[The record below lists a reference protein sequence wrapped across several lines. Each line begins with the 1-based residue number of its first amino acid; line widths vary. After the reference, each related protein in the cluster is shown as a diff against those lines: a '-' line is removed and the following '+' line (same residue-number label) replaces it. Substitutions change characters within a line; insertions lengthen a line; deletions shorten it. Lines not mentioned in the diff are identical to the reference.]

1 MGVNFRANGNGD
13 IEITDSIQRRHYK
26 IERPSDN
33 PIETANEDGHRY
45 PVDESIRTIAK
56 ELTLPGVVSTFVRDQ
71 NGDMLT
77 ELQDYDFQTFE
88 DGPFIIE
95 LGAPIKLYLRFDTG
109 FSVGSTGDRMQF
121 SFASPTSVQIGARS
135 YHDQPS
141 GTIQTTTEPAAIVRA
156 VSALSSSLKT
166 TTCERSWPSLR
177 GHPPL
182 IEMGDELDIPD
193 EIDPPDTGVVIE
205 TPPDPEAVFPL
216 APLAYYLGASME
228 IGDQPRLLAGDT
240 DLRLPTGEGLERRSQ
255 RLMKQFLTLD
265 AITRTE
271 GLYDVDLHE
280 RRRLESR
287 LGESIDFEALYEAS
301 LPEQIDRYLD
311 VPWELV
317 SDLVP
322 TWRLA
327 VDVEPNFEFVNFL
340 PYIFNHL
347 GTVRTNSGVE
357 TEAVETELTTEA
369 DLVRSLA
376 RPQTETRR
384 QQSEEEPL
392 EPAQL
397 PPTDALEHAWIGDGP
412 AFGANK
418 MLIEGSQHLTDWEA
432 SDEITITVVCT
443 DEQMQAEGEATSLY
457 GDREEIPFDVRYE
470 FLPTTDE
477 LASILE
483 EQIDFLHYIG
493 HVENGDLVCS
503 DGHLDVSVLDEVNV
517 GAFLMNGCR
526 SYEPAV
532 DLVKAGSVAG
542 IATLT
547 DVSNV
552 EAIKVGILVAEF
564 LNAGFSLRSALKIIR
579 EHQIVGKQYVVVG
592 DGSVSIT
599 QPKSSVP
606 LQCDIRQERQ
616 NRYELAL
623 TTFPSTDRG
632 IGSLFRPHINH
643 VSKYYLN
650 GGYIDNYYLNREDL
664 IEFLGLER
672 FPAIYLDNI
681 RWTTSLEDEL

>member
-1 MGVNFRANGNGD
+1 MGVNFGTNGNGD
-13 IEITDSIQRRHYK
+13 VEITDSIQRRHYK
-26 IERPSDN
+26 IERPSDDSVE
-33 PIETANEDGHRY
+33 PANEDDHRY
-45 PVDESIRTIAK
+45 PVDESIRTVAK

-71 NGDMLT
+71 DGEMLT
-77 ELQDYDFQTFE
+77 ELQDYDFQTFD

-121 SFASPTSVQIGARS
+121 SFESPTRVQIGARS

-141 GTIQTTTEPAAIVRA
+141 ATIRTTTEPAAIVRA

-182 IEMGDELDIPD
+182 IEVDDHFDVPD
-193 EIDPPDTGVVIE
+193 EVSPPDTGVLIE
-205 TPPDPEAVFPL
+205 TPPEPEAVFPL
-216 APLAYYLGASME
+216 APLVYYLGASME
-228 IGDQPRLLAGDT
+228 IGDQPRLVAGDT

-255 RLMKQFLTLD
+255 RLLKQFLTLD

-287 LGESIDFEALYEAS
+287 LGESIDFEELYEAP
-301 LPEQIDRYLD
+301 LPDQIDRYLD

-317 SDLVP
+317 SDLAP

-327 VDVEPNFEFVNFL
+327 VDVEPGFEFVNFL
-340 PYIFNHL
+340 PYVFNHL
-347 GTVRTNSGVE
+347 GIVRTNSGVQ

-369 DLVRSLA
+369 DLVRSVA
-376 RPQTETRR
+376 RPQAEIRR
-384 QQSEEEPL
+384 EQSAEEPL

-397 PPTDALEHAWIGDGP
+397 PPTDALEHAWVGDGP

-503 DGHLDVSVLDEVNV
+503 DGHLDVSTLDEVNV

-526 SYEPAV
+526 SYEPAI

-542 IATLT
+542 IATLA

-552 EAIKVGILVAEF
+552 EAVKVGILAAEF

-579 EHQIVGKQYVVVG
+579 EHQIVGEQYVVVG

-606 LQCDIRQERQ
+606 LQCNIRQKGQ
-616 NRYELAL
+616 NRYDLSL
-623 TTFPSTDRG
+623 TTFPSTDRD

-650 GGYIDNYYLNREDL
+650 GGYIDNYN
-664 IEFLGLER
+664 
-672 FPAIYLDNI
+672 
-681 RWTTSLEDEL
+681 